1 MEFELPE
8 VEEVSDYEEQC
19 SLTRARNKTFL
30 ESLNLDAPAFV
41 PKIAKKPRAPRKRK
55 VSALHS
61 PEPQRQSKVARVESS
76 EDGSANTGLRRSGR
90 NQGKKV
96 DYASDNIGHA
106 MPRLASVQAGLREM
120 VTEPRSLNKRMHD
133 PKTFGTIPGV
143 PVGSWWLT
151 REECSADAIHAPWV
165 AGISG
170 GPDGAYSI
178 ALSGGYE
185 DDVDLGE
192 AFTYT
197 GAGGRD
203 LKGTKTN
210 PKNLRTAPQSCDQSF
225 ENRLNKALQISCET
239 KKPVRVIR
247 GYKLKSP
254 YAPAEG
260 YRYDGLYTVEKAWM
274 EKGLNPHGFKV
285 CKFAFKRVSG
295 QLSLAEI
302 LEGTGEA
309 SSQND
314 EDAEDTSQATSN

>member
-133 PKTFGTIPGV
+133 PSV
-143 PVGSWWLT
+143 PQSPVYSPLFFMTLPFYQENLRHNPRGSC
-151 REECSADAIHAPWV
+151 RV
-165 AGISG
+165 MV
-170 GPDGAYSI
+170 AYSVS
-178 ALSGGYE
+178 ALSHIG
-185 DDVDLGE
+185 D
-192 AFTYT
+192 
-197 GAGGRD
+197 
-203 LKGTKTN
+203 
-210 PKNLRTAPQSCDQSF
+210 
-225 ENRLNKALQISCET
+225 
-239 KKPVRVIR
+239 
-247 GYKLKSP
+247 
-254 YAPAEG
+254 
-260 YRYDGLYTVEKAWM
+260 
-274 EKGLNPHGFKV
+274 
-285 CKFAFKRVSG
+285 
-295 QLSLAEI
+295 
-302 LEGTGEA
+302 
-309 SSQND
+309 
-314 EDAEDTSQATSN
+314 

>member
-41 PKIAKKPRAPRKRK
+41 PKVAKKPRAPRKRK

-61 PEPQRQSKVARVESS
+61 PEPQRKSKVARVESS

-210 PKNLRTAPQSCDQSF
+210 PKN
-225 ENRLNKALQISCET
+225 
-239 KKPVRVIR
+239 
-247 GYKLKSP
+247 
-254 YAPAEG
+254 
-260 YRYDGLYTVEKAWM
+260 AWM